1 MGRKKRNFGEGS
13 CCFTPFCLDNDED
26 SGLKHLKLRLLETT
40 CFFCLAGIELME
52 VLTNYDTNSRPRWK
66 EPVLLVKLMLTALNA
81 YQIPVGTPGTDLICC
96 DVSFED

>member
-1 MGRKKRNFGEGS
+1 MFH
-13 CCFTPFCLDNDED
+13 PFFVGDHKD

-40 CFFCLAGIELME
+40 CFFVSQELNLME
-52 VLTNYDTNSRPRWK
+52 VLTNYDTNSRPHWK

-81 YQIPVGTPGTDLICC
+81 YQIPVGTLGTDLICC

>member
-1 MGRKKRNFGEGS
+1 MFHPFFSRQRRRFRIETSKITALRNN
-13 CCFTPFCLDNDED
+13 L
-26 SGLKHLKLRLLETT
+26 
-40 CFFCLAGIELME
+40 FFCLAGIELME
-52 VLTNYDTNSRPRWK
+52 VLTNYDANSRPRWK